1 MGGCAFDTGEV
12 EYRRLIP
19 KHTHTDTHIERER
32 DGLKTDVC
40 VMILGLFQNKRTNA
54 N

>member
-1 MGGCAFDTGEV
+1 MIQARWNTAASF
-12 EYRRLIP
+12 P
-19 KHTHTDTHIERER
+19 NTHTHIERER